1 MAGLVTQ
8 GIKFKKGKTGLP
20 STKYYHL
27 RGSYY
32 YENGYRMHQEKSP
45 KFCLLLKHDKKD
57 IVVRLLGHLSILI
70 PSFKYAMSVDMP
82 AKVSTALIDKCIH
95 NLRNEK
101 SFKAKLFVCM
111 MPRVI

>member
-1 MAGLVTQ
+1 
-8 GIKFKKGKTGLP
+8 
-20 STKYYHL
+20 
-27 RGSYY
+27 
-32 YENGYRMHQEKSP
+32 MHQEKSP

-101 SFKAKLFVCM
+101 SFKAKLFVYM
-111 MPRVI
+111 MPRVIKCTKCLIPWAPRPTMNNSGNSHHLT